1 MHTAQ
6 ELYSEQVRSLPAS
19 EQLRLAAIILQ
30 GLTASEARSVDFYSD
45 EWSEEDI
52 EDMAIFSA
60 SYAAESLGE
69 E

>member
-1 MHTAQ
+1 MQTAR
-6 ELYSEQVRSLPAS
+6 ELYSEQVRILPAS

-30 GLTASEARSVDFYSD
+30 GLTAAEATSVDFYSD

-60 SYAAESLGE
+60 RYAAESLGE